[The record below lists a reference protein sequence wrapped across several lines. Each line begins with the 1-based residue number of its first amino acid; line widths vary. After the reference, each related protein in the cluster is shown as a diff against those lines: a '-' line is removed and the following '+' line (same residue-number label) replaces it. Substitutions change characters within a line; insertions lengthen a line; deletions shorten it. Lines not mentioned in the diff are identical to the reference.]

1 MWSRV
6 YRCGE
11 ALRYAQKISAF
22 DTYAQPFGQE
32 GRSAGKPAPR
42 PLPPT
47 LAVMPERSVR
57 FGVRNHAGARSSTWK
72 CWSQAGSG
80 KTDVY
85 VACRALR
92 GALKLSMHESGR
104 WHIAFDSAQF
114 EGLFDD
120 EMRPESRFAKRTHR
134 PAPLAQGVTLGCRV
148 HIPSYGVSIP
158 APELEKGVVW
168 VPAPDSDKSIEF
180 AVLITDAAV
189 QVTDWPT
196 KRSMGTEL
204 AGTFDL
210 DDGSRVWIVHHQ
222 VATAEP
228 RLPSSGSPRYFK
240 GKGEAD
246 LDTEGIRGVT
256 WGNAPDGSIV
266 FYEGP
271 VLIDRG
277 ARDS

>member
-1 MWSRV
+1 MDILHL
-6 YRCGE
+6 
-11 ALRYAQKISAF
+11 A
-22 DTYAQPFGQE
+22 
-32 GRSAGKPAPR
+32 APCR
-42 PLPPT
+42 NAPVTFT

-57 FGVRNHAGARSSTWK
+57 FGVGNHAGARSSTWK

-80 KTDVY
+80 KSDVY

-104 WHIAFDSAQF
+104 WHIAFDATQF

-120 EMRPESRFAKRTHR
+120 EMRPQSRFATRTDQ

-148 HIPSYGVSIP
+148 HIPFYGVSIP
-158 APELEKGVVW
+158 AQELEKGVVW
-168 VPAPDSDKSIEF
+168 VPAPDSGKSIESV
-180 AVLITDAAV
+180 VLITDPTV

-204 AGTFDL
+204 AGSFDL
-210 DDGSRVWIVHHQ
+210 DDGSCVWIVHHQ

-228 RLPSSGSPRYFK
+228 RLPGSGTPRYFK
-240 GKGEAD
+240 GKGEED
-246 LDTEGIRGVT
+246 LDAEGIRGVT
-256 WGNAPDGSIV
+256 WGSAPDGSIF

-271 VLIDRG
+271 VLIGRG
-277 ARDS
+277 APDS